1 MLRTHL
7 IHARD
12 IIRDL
17 GLRRGLGM
25 GPRWLQA
32 RRFHLVASPIDAT
45 LDVAPLAGARC
56 EVLTERDL
64 WAFVRGCQAVSA
76 REVRRRW
83 RARAECLVCWIDG
96 EVAAY
101 RWDATG
107 TAYLPYLSRW
117 LRGAP
122 GDGLVLECR
131 TLPGRRRR
139 GAGSLLVR
147 GPVRARPS
155 AGDPAACRAHRR
167 VEPAEPG
174 LGRWPGMVATGRD
187 RLPLDPSGSALLRR
201 GGPAP
206 RRRRGGRPSSGAR
219 RIAPPRVRPRAPG
232 AAGRQRSSGLAA
244 TRAANPPATNFAA
257 RLPGFRAACSRKHA
271 TNSSA
276 SLARG

>member
-45 LDVAPLAGARC
+45 VAVAPLPGARC

-64 WAFVRGCQAVSA
+64 RAFVRGCQAVSA

-83 RARAECLVCWIDG
+83 RAREECLVCWIDG

-101 RWDATG
+101 RWDTAG

-131 TLPGRRRR
+131 TLPGRRRT
-139 GAGSLLVR
+139 GAGSLLVEAR
-147 GPVRARPS
+147 FARARRQGIRRHVGLIAEWNRPS
-155 AGDPAACRAHRR
+155 LAWAA
-167 VEPAEPG
+167 G
-174 LGRWPGMVATGRD
+174 LGWSQLGAIRYRWTLRGRRYFAEGALRLDGDEVAV
-187 RLPLDPSGSALLRR
+187 LPPAPVESLRR
-201 GGPAP
+201 A
-206 RRRRGGRPSSGAR
+206 
-219 RIAPPRVRPRAPG
+219 
-232 AAGRQRSSGLAA
+232 
-244 TRAANPPATNFAA
+244 
-257 RLPGFRAACSRKHA
+257 
-271 TNSSA
+271 
-276 SLARG
+276 

>member
-1 MLRTHL
+1 VLRTHL

-45 LDVAPLAGARC
+45 LDVAPLTGARC

-101 RWDATG
+101 RWDTAG

-131 TLPGRRRR
+131 TLPGRRRT
-139 GAGSLLVR
+139 GAGSLLVEAR
-147 GPVRARPS
+147 FARARRQGIRRHVGLIAEWNRPS
-155 AGDPAACRAHRR
+155 LAWAA
-167 VEPAEPG
+167 G
-174 LGRWPGMVATGRD
+174 LGWSQLGAIGYRWTLRGRRYFAEGALRLDGDEVAVLATA
-187 RLPLDPSGSALLRR
+187 PVESLRR
-201 GGPAP
+201 A
-206 RRRRGGRPSSGAR
+206 
-219 RIAPPRVRPRAPG
+219 
-232 AAGRQRSSGLAA
+232 
-244 TRAANPPATNFAA
+244 
-257 RLPGFRAACSRKHA
+257 
-271 TNSSA
+271 
-276 SLARG
+276 